1 MGNMYNMQSDLTA
14 KNTLRRSVNVVL
26 RLCLGMALVY
36 SLLTSTCSRM
46 DPQLYSL
53 HLPS

>member
-1 MGNMYNMQSDLTA
+1 MENLYSIKGDLA
-14 KNTLRRSVNVVL
+14 ANNTLRRSVIVVL
-26 RLCLGMALVY
+26 CLYLGMALIY
-36 SLLTSTCSRM
+36 PLLTSTCNRM